1 MIISTSPKS
10 GTTWM
15 QFIVHLLRTN
25 GTDVGFGEIGEVV
38 PWIDHARELGQNLN
52 DEQRSSREDGGRP
65 LPFRAF
71 KTHKVQ
77 LDAPWL
83 QRRGTAARPL
93 VPLYIAVLRDP
104 MDAAWSFYNF
114 GLATHNAAPGSVSQ
128 RYFFETSV
136 LGRQFNAA
144 AFAAHMVT
152 LRDRAAASR
161 ALLVFY
167 EDMKEDLPGHVAAVA
182 EFLRHG
188 VPGFDPTPEAV
199 DLATQ
204 RASFAWM
211 KAHATLFD
219 EHFAWGKLVAPSLQP
234 GPGQQQHE
242 LQLLHP
248 PDKVVVGRV
257 GDGGERLVPE
267 VRQLLL
273 RQWAEARPG
282 GAANYAELRTRY
294 GHRIRRGLPR

>member
-1 MIISTSPKS
+1 
-10 GTTWM
+10 
-15 QFIVHLLRTN
+15 
-25 GTDVGFGEIGEVV
+25 
-38 PWIDHARELGQNLN
+38 
-52 DEQRSSREDGGRP
+52 
-65 LPFRAF
+65 
-71 KTHKVQ
+71 
-77 LDAPWL
+77 
-83 QRRGTAARPL
+83 
-93 VPLYIAVLRDP
+93 
-104 MDAAWSFYNF
+104 
-114 GLATHNAAPGSVSQ
+114 
-128 RYFFETSV
+128 
-136 LGRQFNAA
+136 
-144 AFAAHMVT
+144 MVT